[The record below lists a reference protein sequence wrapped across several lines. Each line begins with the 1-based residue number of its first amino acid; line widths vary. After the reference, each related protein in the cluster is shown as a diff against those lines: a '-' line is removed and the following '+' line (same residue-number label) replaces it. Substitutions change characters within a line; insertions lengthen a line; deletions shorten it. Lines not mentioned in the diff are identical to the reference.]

1 MVTFLFCGDSGT
13 SVKSPRFRIKS
24 PASAGLS
31 FRAEDIDRYLHVAN
45 RDARDRIKLFRL
57 AWDMACSGL
66 AGRQVLYER
75 FFFGDPIRM
84 MSLLYRTYD
93 KQPLMDQ
100 VNDFLARDD

>member
-1 MVTFLFCGDSGT
+1 
-13 SVKSPRFRIKS
+13 
-24 PASAGLS
+24 
-31 FRAEDIDRYLHVAN
+31 
-45 RDARDRIKLFRL
+45 
-57 AWDMACSGL
+57 MACSGF

>member
-1 MVTFLFCGDSGT
+1 MQLLSASSLMMIPPDSALD
-13 SVKSPRFRIKS
+13 SSI
-24 PASAGLS
+24 
-31 FRAEDIDRYLHVAN
+31 AEDIDRYLHVTN

-57 AWDMACSGL
+57 AWNMAYSGF
-66 AGRQVLYER
+66 AGWQVLYER